1 MENLAP
7 LSPQNHSALFL
18 KEGVDFPAIKA
29 KRNAMVMVS
38 EFAVAS
44 TSYPLFFINNTAT
57 NQLEAIA
64 LMALDSHN
72 VFFPQENALNI
83 AYLPKS
89 LSLLPFQV
97 VADPNNPNRVVPL
110 IDTNSSLLSMQEQ
123 EQSAKLFNDDGSPT
137 NTITSKQEAM
147 RELYQH
153 EITTIEFINQLTRL
167 NLLKELDLE
176 VTFSGGE
183 KTTIKGLFTIKE
195 EALANLTAEDK
206 TLFEQRGYMP
216 AIYAMLASLSQMNR
230 MLQLHNHQQPAN
242 LIENLQFKLASN

>member
-7 LSPQNHSALFL
+7 LSPQSHSEFYL
-18 KEGVDFPAIKA
+18 KPGVDFQAIKA

-44 TSYPLFFINNTAT
+44 TSYPLFFIKNTAS
-57 NQLEAIA
+57 NQFEAIA

-72 VFFPQENALNI
+72 VFYQQENTLNI
-83 AYLPKS
+83 SYMPKS

-97 VADPNNPNRVVPL
+97 VADPNNPTRVVPL
-110 IDTNSSLLSMQEQ
+110 LDTNSSLLSMKEE
-123 EQSAKLFNDDGSPT
+123 EQSEKLFNEDGSVSRV
-137 NTITSKQEAM
+137 IDLKQQAM

-153 EITTIEFINQLTRL
+153 EVTTIEFISQLTRL

-176 VTFSGGE
+176 VTFAGGE
-183 KTTIKGLFTIKE
+183 KTTVKGLFTIKE
-195 EALANLTAEDK
+195 EGSSTLSAEDK
-206 TLFEQRGYMP
+206 AMFEERGYFP

-242 LIENLQFKLASN
+242 LIENLQFKLAQ